1 MKARPSRVVSL
12 NRARYSSLHK
22 LANNPYFDRKQLEIE
37 ITKSLRSIDW
47 QVISMISATQDVE
60 TNFDK
65 EKPTRVLIIEDEK
78 DLRLDMT
85 DVLSMENFEVITAP
99 DGAHGIA
106 AALSKEPDVI
116 LCDIMMPHIN
126 GYQVLKAIRSH
137 ASTRLIPFIFMTAKA
152 ERSDM
157 RAGMELGADDY
168 ITKPFSYDEM
178 LQAIETQMQKVKA
191 VAESQQQRVQQI
203 HDLVTRSL
211 PHEFRTPL
219 TTILGYSEIML
230 QDAGK
235 KGNTEEASRASHI
248 LNAGKKLHRMVE
260 NYLLF
265 TELST
270 IDVDIETVAAHLR
283 NSQYGWAVDI
293 QAECKNLAADY
304 GRKQDLVFNMMEEDS
319 PLPEPVL
326 TKMLHELLR
335 NACAFSKQGTP
346 IKITSGFDTR
356 GRYEVSVTDYGTG
369 MSESEIQ
376 QIGAYIQFNRNIYEQ
391 QGIGLGLAIVQHLAK
406 MFDGALHIN
415 STPGKGTTV
424 SISV

>member
-1 MKARPSRVVSL
+1 MLS
-12 NRARYSSLHK
+12 
-22 LANNPYFDRKQLEIE
+22 
-37 ITKSLRSIDW
+37 T
-47 QVISMISATQDVE
+47 TQDIE
-60 TNFDK
+60 TNQGSK
-65 EKPTRVLIIEDEK
+65 EPVRVLIIEDEK
-78 DLRLDMT
+78 ELRIDMT

-152 ERSDM
+152 ERGDM

-178 LQAIETQMQKVKA
+178 LQAIETQMQKVQA
-191 VAESQQQRVQQI
+191 VAESQQQRLQQI

-230 QDAGK
+230 QDAGAN
-235 KGNTEEASRASHI
+235 GNTEEASRAKHI

-270 IDVDIETVAAHLR
+270 IDGDIETVAAHLR

-293 QAECKNLAADY
+293 QAECENLADDY
-304 GRKQDLVFNMMEEDS
+304 GRKNDLVFKMDEES
-319 PLPEPVL
+319 GPLPEPVL

-335 NACAFSKQGTP
+335 NACAFSKKGTP
-346 IKITSGFDTR
+346 IEITSGFDKF
-356 GRYEVSVTDYGTG
+356 GHYAVSVTDYGTG
-369 MSESEIQ
+369 MSESEIR

-406 MFDGALHIN
+406 MFNGTLHIMSN
-415 STPGKGTTV
+415 PGNGTTV

>member
-1 MKARPSRVVSL
+1 
-12 NRARYSSLHK
+12 
-22 LANNPYFDRKQLEIE
+22 
-37 ITKSLRSIDW
+37 
-47 QVISMISATQDVE
+47 MISTVQDVE
-60 TNFDK
+60 PNQN
-65 EKPTRVLIIEDEK
+65 EKRPTRVLIIEDEK
-78 DLRLDMT
+78 ELRMDMT

-152 ERSDM
+152 ERGDM

-178 LQAIETQMQKVKA
+178 LQAIDTQMQKVKA
-191 VAESQQQRVQQI
+191 IAESQEQRIHQI
-203 HDLVTRSL
+203 HDLVTRTL

-230 QDAGK
+230 QDAEK
-235 KGNTEEASRASHI
+235 RGNNEDASRANHI

-270 IDVDIETVAAHLR
+270 IDSDIETVASHLR

-293 QAECKNLAADY
+293 QAECEGLAADY
-304 GRKQDLVFNMMEEDS
+304 GRKNDLIINLDEGSS

-346 IKITSGFDTR
+346 IKITSGFDEYGQYR
-356 GRYEVSVTDYGTG
+356 VSVTDQGVG
-369 MSESEIQ
+369 MSENEIR
-376 QIGAYIQFNRNIYEQ
+376 QIGAYIQFNRNVYEQ
-391 QGIGLGLAIVQHLAK
+391 QGIGLGLAIVQYLAK
-406 MFDGALHIN
+406 MFDGTLHIM
-415 STPGKGTTV
+415 STPGEGTTV
-424 SISV
+424 SINA